1 MNTTEGTNM
10 TEAEYRADPRMNV
23 SLLVHGLKSM
33 RHLRWE
39 MDNPTQSTPA
49 MKRGT
54 MFHCYLLQ
62 PPEFRR
68 RYVEMPAFEM
78 DDLNCTDAGKPSTS
92 KATKYYKSRVAKFE
106 EENRDAEVIT
116 PADRQ
121 WCSDMARGVMS
132 DPKAAE
138 LLDVCE
144 WEIPLFGE
152 IEGVACKGLMDL
164 LSQCWLADVK
174 TSMSVNPR
182 QFGSTAAKLNYPF
195 KLAFYR
201 ELARQNGY
209 PIDTVYLIAV
219 ESKGPFDC
227 VVSEV
232 PDVVLDNA
240 MDEVRRVLREY
251 KKCLASNVWPGTS
264 GGVVV
269 PLTIPLW
276 AMGDE
281 DAEIEWSEAS

>member
-1 MNTTEGTNM
+1 M
-10 TEAEYRADPRMNV
+10 TEQEYRAAPGMNV
-23 SLLVHGLKSM
+23 SLLVNGLRSM
-33 RHLRWE
+33 KHLRWE
-39 MDNPTQSTPA
+39 MDNPSPSTPA

-62 PPEFRR
+62 PPEFNRR
-68 RYVEMPAFEM
+68 FVEMPAFEM
-78 DDLNCTDAGKPSTS
+78 DDLSCTDAGKPSTS

-106 EENRDAEVIT
+106 EDNRDAEVIT

-121 WCSDMARGVMS
+121 WCVDMAAGVMA
-132 DPKAAE
+132 DPKARE
-138 LLDVCE
+138 ILDACE
-144 WEIPLFGE
+144 WEQPLFGE
-152 IEGVACKGLMDL
+152 IEGVACKGLVDL
-164 LSQCWLADVK
+164 LSECWLADVK
-174 TSMSVNPR
+174 TSLDVNPR
-182 QFGSTAAKLNYPF
+182 RFGSTAAKLNYPF
-195 KLAFYR
+195 RLAFYR

-240 MDEVRRVLREY
+240 MTEVRRVLLTY
-251 KKCLASNVWPGTS
+251 KRCLETGEWPGVS
-264 GGVVV
+264 GGEVQQ
-269 PLTIPLW
+269 LTIPLW

-281 DAEIEWSEAS
+281 DAVVEWSEES